1 LLLLHGA
8 LFQFFLALF
17 SFLFLSFFFSFFFFF
32 FFFLLFLFLS
42 SFSSHKLFEECNIIC
57 QPNHQIQIISKSSAD
72 SHKLWGDNRW
82 LHMGMALALF
92 KCQESSF
99 SCHPEPICLVIFIG
113 LILRKVL
120 KNSDQ
125 QLRAF
130 SSGFN
135 KLTVVLHS
143 EKASKY

>member
-1 LLLLHGA
+1 MLERYDQVTCYCMGLFISNLFA
-8 LFQFFLALF
+8 LFSF
-17 SFLFLSFFFSFFFFF
+17 SFLFLFLFSF
-32 FFFLLFLFLS
+32 
-42 SFSSHKLFEECNIIC
+42 SFSFSFHKLFEECNIIC
-57 QPNHQIQIISKSSAD
+57 QPNHQIQIKSKSSAD

-82 LHMGMALALF
+82 LHMGMALALLSAKNPIF
-92 KCQESSF
+92 F
-99 SCHPEPICLVIFIG
+99 CHPEPICLGIFIS

-120 KNSDQ
+120 ENSDQ

-143 EKASKY
+143 ERQVNTKN